1 MLFESVVCAVIET
14 MIRNAATA
22 LYFISLVGKDVFKPN
37 LTLTFIEDN
46 LH

>member
-1 MLFESVVCAVIET
+1 
-14 MIRNAATA
+14 